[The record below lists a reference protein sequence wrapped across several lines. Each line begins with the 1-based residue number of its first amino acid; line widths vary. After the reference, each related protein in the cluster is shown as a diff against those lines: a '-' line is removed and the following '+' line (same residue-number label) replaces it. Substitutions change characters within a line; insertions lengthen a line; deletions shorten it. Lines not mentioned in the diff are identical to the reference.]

1 MINPQ
6 DYFRRKKEEE
16 QTASKTPSQ
25 VAREQNSI
33 NSNDIY
39 NYYKTG
45 TLPNKTEVKLD
56 SSYIDRENQRRI
68 EREQQKARREEIT
81 DISKGLAQK
90 GINQA
95 EIQRYTF
102 GDKNTKPSDKVLDI
116 TGRDNIGGE
125 ISSDYKPLSKEE
137 YAYQKEEQGFIA
149 RLLNT
154 LNNANEKIKSVFTGS
169 KPDYSTGKT
178 FLDPAPENLSK
189 SENGKPIVENRL
201 INRPIDFNYDKF
213 ITDAYNLRTDSE
225 NRIKEINKELQDFGV
240 MSPDLTGLS
249 FDEKMEAI
257 KNAKP
262 TMARM
267 RGNNRLARIYDELAN
282 QEYIK
287 YVTDQIIGNQQVD
300 AGFLQGIVRTLKYNG
315 ERVIPDLG
323 IMELVN
329 SLEKRNAIYKE
340 RNGEELTPHERS
352 IIDRDRAEVMNMMI
366 ERGMWDQIGQM
377 VIEMPAYVIEF
388 ATTGKI
394 FNYLVGGAA
403 GGAVL
408 KSQAKE
414 GLKTIPNF
422 IAGNVVNNAANSIKG
437 LITSSSTYAVAKF
450 GQTMGFAPQIAA
462 DAIEYTLPSAL
473 LVKGEQGDKYIQHT
487 GEGDSWLVAL
497 TKATMSMYAEVL
509 SEDAGKLV
517 GFSKSYGSDIG
528 KAANTRI
535 NKELFGKEI
544 VERMAVFTPEPE
556 KIIQKGIIGKVVEK
570 LKLREDSVI
579 TEYLRKAGWDGV
591 FEEVFEEEV
600 AEITQSII
608 EGREYY
614 PIWTPEGIERLVTNT
629 LGIGIFGGMSKV
641 SSEVVNQITS
651 NKNRSVIE
659 FPIKDIDTKNNPY
672 IESLLK
678 LAVTGGGSKPDDVKV
693 NEVLDLFNSIS
704 ENDPYLKDFQDY
716 LLDIGLNEQ
725 DLEKMSKGG
734 NIDILLNNIERVATT
749 EYDAPPQPVIYHGN
763 DTAREW
769 KTDPRGNINFA
780 TDKQHI
786 AETFAAGDTSNIID
800 LDLKDFNIKRYETKD
815 EMFKVAANKELKEE
829 LVDRGVDIIIA
840 ENHALGIN
848 PQKIAEVTGIPLRED
863 FRQKTVQELQA
874 ERDAREAEEEAKAKE
889 MVNVL
894 DQVRDDTT
902 FDYVADQRQKNI
914 NDTLTYVADLMR
926 GEKEDTRFTNIGIFK
941 EIVAANGFPKN
952 TQITDTVEVY
962 KASVKEIQ
970 AGDYVTFDR
979 ARAEAYAKDRPN
991 SKIYSKE
998 VAFVDLLSAASKRDA
1013 IFAPKDSILKSSTP
1027 KKAKVLSKDPVK
1039 QRQELSQISKDIVS
1053 ELNKMFDGKTRLS
1066 KTEKDQAQR
1075 YVDSVVDS
1083 YGGSIQ
1089 SPIVNRD
1096 ILRVGSIVLY
1106 PALTAE
1112 EIENKKKIIN
1122 EQMQDKEM
1130 RIKLNSFS
1138 KFVDHIKS
1146 KLIKNRFVVND
1157 ISSRFSNSRYI
1168 EISDKNTGELKLTI
1182 RYSNHDLPVGYGSAR
1197 GDSDLYWSTKNSGMA
1212 DSYKTIVDA
1221 IEKLNNTKDDIIE
1234 VDIDTATNEEQ
1245 RDRDIRDNNTTE
1257 NVPEYIPDGNEQSGG
1272 LQREDKASGTEDVP
1286 TRTEQPAVTTVGD
1299 SPTRVRPSNDKTITP
1314 KTIAARKKL
1323 NATIESIVDSKGNKY
1338 LDPNE
1343 YTQEEKAIM
1352 REYTGYGGTGAKEKK
1367 GVLDEFYTPQEVVD
1381 LTYAA
1386 LNREISIDQW
1396 RNIKDILEPAVG
1408 IGAFVQNSPFHT
1420 SRFTGYEISKTS
1432 AAIAQALN
1440 PDSIIYHED
1449 FGMQFIASGTPAKL
1463 DDKSFEKYDL
1473 VVGNPPYYKFA
1484 GTLSGMGEG
1493 LGAKT
1498 YQEYFI
1504 LRGLHSLKE
1513 GGYLAMVVPSTFLDS
1528 PKSDTK
1534 KLISGM
1540 VDYLRAYRL
1549 PNGIFQGT
1557 DIGTDLLI
1565 LKKKAYRS
1573 SYFLNDDLQNKNYF
1587 QGSRKENILGTERL
1601 ATNKYGKEVTVVD
1614 GDLSNVKQMV
1624 EKLNQ
1629 QNSIEKVDDPIERKR
1644 DNIKPE
1650 TTIKETKP
1658 KKEDVAFV
1666 KKITIKHRG
1675 TTGIQKVGTE
1685 IDINS
1690 MDYKLVFNT
1699 KASGLLN
1706 ESFVDTMSEEDRL
1719 QYLSFR
1725 SEGWIID
1732 SLYTHNYN
1740 LHDLLKELEQARSYN
1755 YISKEQYEKQK
1766 KLIDKAMLPQ
1776 ARIDQIKVSPKAKLW
1791 RRVNMYDIDGQDMGI
1806 SVYDGF
1812 FSYLNTLDSS
1822 AFGGIARDNVT
1833 KYLLGTLK
1841 ASNNLTQEENSY
1853 IKNNVSKVTN
1863 NLFGAYLE
1871 YIATNNPTQA
1881 QIIENEFNYEHNAYR
1896 IQDLSKLPLIV
1907 DINTHLEKD
1916 GQKWGFRLN
1925 KAQREAIGFLVSK
1938 GRGINAL
1945 DVGVGK
1951 TMSTIVAMAETM
1963 ERGWAKRAMVIL
1975 PNPSI
1980 LEQWVKEIK
1989 SILPSA
1995 TIYPVRKSKDILR
2008 FKNVE
2013 TEEKSFILATTDIL
2027 NKFAFREDTFKELE
2041 PDIMEMIMNV
2051 GGEKTARQEELE
2063 KQKIYKMF
2071 GVVMKGKADPKDRI
2085 YFEDTKI
2092 DMLTI
2097 DEGHNYNHVFS
2108 RVPTAKELVGD
2119 KWVKRANDY
2128 NSLTVNPSARGIKA
2142 FFLSRLILK
2151 KNDNRNVFMLTA
2163 TPFQNNPLEIYTML
2177 QYVGKDE
2184 IEKRGLN
2191 NIADFV
2197 DTYMNITRENV
2208 ITPNGQIKQADVVKS
2223 FKNYSSFTQ
2232 LLNSNMIKID
2242 GEEAGVIRPKKVVN
2256 KIIVNSSPK
2265 QFYRGIELSEQ
2276 YLKVIEEIKGK
2287 NGEERKELMGKK
2299 LSLQQLLNINGYSQF
2314 ASTDLR
2320 PKDYKD
2326 FIENSPRLKAVME
2339 IIKNNKKDNPKGQ
2352 SLIYQAWK
2360 RNNKTNV
2367 EYIPLIREY
2376 LVKELGYKPSEIG
2389 EITGTVKE
2397 AERIETQEK
2406 YNKGEIKIIIGNN
2419 AMVEGL
2425 NLNKWTTDIFIVTPF
2440 WNYTGFSQ
2448 MVGRGWRQGNN
2459 WENIRINLLLGRDT
2473 GDVFITEKLI
2483 QKEAREREVTQA
2495 VRNGRYVEE
2504 VEGDEISFDD
2514 MMDQLL
2520 TDPVA
2525 RLQLTRDKEIESL
2538 SSEYAGKSAYLSL
2551 IKGVYDRP
2559 KRERYKS
2566 RIASLEDDITG
2577 ETIMLK
2583 KYTSSIKETTDE
2595 EQIKNLK
2602 DRITSK
2608 RDVIAGQKRK
2618 LSSLQNELNRLE
2630 EVEAK
2635 EQITQEKIDMLQK
2648 ELDSMSKM
2656 RSDIDNKYKE
2666 MMEQAEIERSKRKPI
2681 DNDFGKIVENIREM
2695 NSKGFYRL
2703 REDDIKKETGSVNRG
2718 GKYGDLGGY
2727 SDIKSVEKSLG
2738 NIVPLGNPE
2747 LLSLYKTISGG
2758 QMPKLTN
2765 RFTRKLGQAYG
2776 LEIKLAR
2783 KITKDPELLGKV
2795 FAHEIGHIFDYI
2807 PDGTLRRGNI
2817 VGRVATLNSYLQD
2830 MHESLN
2836 NKELKQELK
2845 ELSLKWKPFDPSI
2858 DKKYTQYRFSSV
2870 EMYADAVSVLLNDPY
2885 LLQREAPLF
2894 YDAFFKFLEKKP
2906 VVEKA
2911 FFEVMAAMR
2920 DPELKYERREQ
2931 EINQMYQRA
2940 EEKYQALIADK
2951 VESEQSFMFKLKY
2964 MFVDKGQLIAEK
2976 VRAKEKAGVKVEPK
2990 SNPILTLE
2998 ALDYIDG
3005 MIKNFAEEHYGSVYK
3020 DLKRNGISWEDFGT
3034 VLFLERVM
3042 NERGEMANPLNFD
3055 VQSAREQYEGLKNKM
3070 TREGVW
3076 NALMSNLAKF
3086 RQGTQKVV
3094 SMAKE
3099 SGFYN
3104 ENLIEQMEANPSY
3117 ATFQVIDYMDSKITA
3132 AIHEQVGTF
3141 KDIANA
3147 ATSTIVKSLVT
3158 IRAIE
3163 YNNAKK
3169 TIVSFIKKEYG
3180 DEIKE
3185 TEYLYNTSKK
3195 RQEIDERGLP
3205 QNKQILRVIEDGKLR
3220 GYIVDKYIALAVNG
3234 RNHDSLRELVRIIQ
3248 KPNSIQRALFTSL
3261 SVGFQTTNFV
3271 RDFMRTW
3278 KNMPDKNLGEVLLSM
3293 PKLSFGYLRAMYPSA
3308 MKALDI
3314 KNAVISEMENKKI
3327 IGIGYHSGF
3336 TPRDNAET
3344 MIESTLNKAGVS
3356 VLPSQKTNIFIK
3368 PFKMLIEGIEML
3380 GNFVEALPKV
3390 ATYQMYKDKID
3401 EPILR
3406 NYIIN
3411 NFGSPN
3417 FRARGDI
3424 TFFSNNLFMF
3434 SNAMLQSWKADIKIA
3449 TQPTTRS
3456 GYWLKTALSVFI
3468 PKLLMYAALYGVFGD
3483 DIEEMMRDVS
3493 EYDRMNYHIIP
3504 LYKDANTNKT
3514 VYLRIPNDEGGR
3526 FIGGLFWKAI
3536 NIKEL
3541 KFGDLATLFEYSAD
3555 QLPGLAPSIEGIG
3568 AIITYL
3574 GGNNPYDN
3582 FRQRN
3587 VIPDTEFKAGTEYSF
3602 PIFLDWLLKSQ
3613 GAHIVAPR
3621 IITEPPDR
3629 VSTLERGLALPVIN
3643 GILGRWIKVSDQGR
3657 HEELWDIQREASA
3670 KDAEAQIKNER
3681 KLSELMVEYDKSDR
3695 SRSTIDRLKG
3705 EYIEYVVGSDRS
3717 DAASKQKAAYR
3728 DKQFEQ
3734 TIVARYDPNV
3744 KMLRN
3749 KNKNLQLELLKSMKS
3764 KMDYIKYKNMLETA
3778 KDAGII
3784 SNPVYEESI

>member
-1 MINPQ
+1 MLNPN
-6 DYFRRKKEEE
+6 DYFRKKKEEE
-16 QTASKTPSQ
+16 QQASKTPSQ
-25 VAREQNSI
+25 VARDQNTIS
-33 NSNDIY
+33 SNDVY

-45 TLPNKTEVKLD
+45 SLPERSEIKPDN
-56 SSYIDRENQRRI
+56 SYIDRENQRR
-68 EREQQKARREEIT
+68 EKREQTRARQEAIANV
-81 DISKGLAQK
+81 SKSTAQK

-95 EIQRYTF
+95 EIQRYTY
-102 GDKNTKPSDKVLDI
+102 GDKNAKPSDKVLDI
-116 TGRDNIGGE
+116 TGRDNVGDE
-125 ISSDYKPLSKEE
+125 ISADYKPLSKVE
-137 YAYQKEEQGFIA
+137 YDYQREDQGFLA

-225 NRIKEINKELQDFGV
+225 NRIKEINRELQDFGV

-262 TMARM
+262 TMATM
-267 RGNNRLARIYDELAN
+267 RGNDRLARIYDELAN

-323 IMELVN
+323 TTELVN

-414 GLKTIPNF
+414 GLKTIPSF

-473 LVKGEQGDKYIQHT
+473 LLKGEQGDKYIQHT

-509 SEDAGKLV
+509 SEDAGKLI

-544 VERMAVFTPEPE
+544 VEKMAVFTPEPE

-600 AEITQSII
+600 AEITQSIV

-641 SSEVVNQITS
+641 SSEVVNKITS

-672 IESLLK
+672 IESLLN
-678 LAVTGGGSKPDDVKV
+678 LAVTSGGSKPDDVKV

-716 LLDIGLNEQ
+716 LLNIGLNEQ
-725 DLEKMSKGG
+725 DLEKMSRGG

-749 EYDAPPQPVIYHGN
+749 EYDTPPQPVIYHGN

-815 EMFKVAANKELKEE
+815 EMFKVAADKELKEE
-829 LVDRGVDIIIA
+829 LVNRGVDIIIA

-863 FRQKTVQELQA
+863 FRQKTVQELQD

-889 MVNVL
+889 IVNVL
-894 DQVRDDTT
+894 DQVRKDTT
-902 FDYVADQRQKNI
+902 KDTTKDYIAAQRQKNI
-914 NDTLTYVADLMR
+914 NDTLTYITDLMK
-926 GEKEDTRFTNIGIFK
+926 GKKEDTRFTNVGIFD
-941 EIVAANGFPKN
+941 EIVASNGFPKD
-952 TQITDTVEVY
+952 TQISDRVEVY
-962 KASVKEIQ
+962 KASTKEIQ

-979 ARAEAYAKDRPN
+979 ARAEAYAKDRQG
-991 SKIYSKE
+991 SEIYTKE
-998 VAFVDLLSAASKRDA
+998 VVFEDLLSAASKRDA
-1013 IFAPKDSILKSSTP
+1013 IFAPKDSIFKPLTENEAIISEDS
-1027 KKAKVLSKDPVK
+1027 VK
-1039 QRQELSQISKDIVS
+1039 PREESLENDKDIVT
-1053 ELNKMFDGKTRLS
+1053 EDG
-1066 KTEKDQAQR
+1066 
-1075 YVDSVVDS
+1075 
-1083 YGGSIQ
+1083 
-1089 SPIVNRD
+1089 
-1096 ILRVGSIVLY
+1096 
-1106 PALTAE
+1106 
-1112 EIENKKKIIN
+1112 
-1122 EQMQDKEM
+1122 
-1130 RIKLNSFS
+1130 
-1138 KFVDHIKS
+1138 
-1146 KLIKNRFVVND
+1146 
-1157 ISSRFSNSRYI
+1157 
-1168 EISDKNTGELKLTI
+1168 
-1182 RYSNHDLPVGYGSAR
+1182 
-1197 GDSDLYWSTKNSGMA
+1197 
-1212 DSYKTIVDA
+1212 
-1221 IEKLNNTKDDIIE
+1221 IIE
-1234 VDIDTATNEEQ
+1234 ADIDTNTDEKQ
-1245 RDRDIRDNNTTE
+1245 RGRDTRDNDTTE
-1257 NVPEYIPDGNEQSGG
+1257 NVPEYISDGGKQSGG
-1272 LQREDKASGTEDVP
+1272 LQREAKESSTEDVS
-1286 TRTEQPAVTTVGD
+1286 TRTEQPAITTVSD
-1299 SPTRVRPSNDKTITP
+1299 SSTGVRPSNDKTITP

-1323 NATIESIVDSKGNKY
+1323 NAIIESIVDSKGNKY

-1528 PKSDTK
+1528 PESDTK

-1690 MDYKLVFNT
+1690 MDYKLVSNT

-1706 ESFVDTMSEEDRL
+1706 ESFVDTMSEEDKL

-1766 KLIDKAMLPQ
+1766 KLIDKAMPPQ

-1822 AFGGIARDNVT
+1822 AFGGIARDNIT

-1951 TMSTIVAMAETM
+1951 TMSTVVAMAETM

-2287 NGEERKELMGKK
+2287 DGEERKELMGKK

-2425 NLNKWTTDIFIVTPF
+2425 NLNKWTTDIFVVTPF

-2538 SSEYAGKSAYLSL
+2538 SSEFAGKSAYLSL

-2559 KRERYKS
+2559 KRERYKN
-2566 RIASLEDDITG
+2566 RIASLEVDITG
-2577 ETIMLK
+2577 ETSMLK
-2583 KYTSSIKETTDE
+2583 KYTNSIKETTDE
-2595 EQIKNLK
+2595 EEIKSLK
-2602 DRITSK
+2602 NRITLK
-2608 RDVIAGQKRK
+2608 RDVIAVQKRK

-2695 NSKGFYRL
+2695 NSKGFYKL

-2870 EMYADAVSVLLNDPY
+2870 ELYADAVSVLLNDPY

-2911 FFEVMAAMR
+2911 FFEMMAAMR

-3070 TREGVW
+3070 TKEGVW

-3086 RQGTQKVV
+3086 REGTQKVV

-3117 ATFQVIDYMDSKITA
+3117 ATFQVIDYMDNKITA

-3169 TIVSFIKKEYG
+3169 AIVSFIKKEYG

-3234 RNHDSLRELVRIIQ
+3234 QNHDSLRELVRIIQ

-3293 PKLSFGYLRAMYPSA
+3293 PKLSFGYLKAMYPSA

-3368 PFKMLIEGIEML
+3368 PFKMLIEGIEIL
-3380 GNFVEALPKV
+3380 GNFIEALPKV

-3483 DIEEMMRDVS
+3483 DLEEMMRDVS
-3493 EYDRMNYHIIP
+3493 EYDRMNYQIIP
-3504 LYKDANTNKT
+3504 LYKDVNTNKT

-3526 FIGGLFWKAI
+3526 FIGGLFWKSLNI
-3536 NIKEL
+3536 NEL
-3541 KFGDLATLFEYSAD
+3541 SFRDLATLFEYSAD
-3555 QLPGLAPSIEGIG
+3555 QLPSIAPSIEGVG

-3574 GGNNPYDN
+3574 SGNNPYDN

-3587 VIPDTEFKAGTEYSF
+3587 VIPDREFKAGTEYSF

-3621 IITEPPDR
+3621 IITDPPDR

-3643 GILGRWIKVSDQGR
+3643 GVLGRWVKVSDQGSR
-3657 HEELWDIQREASA
+3657 EELWNIQRESGA
-3670 KDAEAQIKNER
+3670 KEAENQIKYER
-3681 KLSELMVEYDKSDR
+3681 KLSELMIEYDNSDR
-3695 SRSTIDRLKG
+3695 SRNTIDRLKS
-3705 EYIEYVVGSDRS
+3705 EYIEYVVGSYRS
-3717 DAASKQKAAYR
+3717 DATSKQKAAYR

-3734 TIVARYDPNV
+3734 AIIVRYDPNV

-3749 KNKNLQLELLKSMKS
+3749 KDKNLQLELLKSMKS

-3784 SNPVYEESI
+3784 SNPVYEESK

>member
-137 YAYQKEEQGFIA
+137 YAYQKEEPGFIA

-725 DLEKMSKGG
+725 DLEKMS
-734 NIDILLNNIERVATT
+734 
-749 EYDAPPQPVIYHGN
+749 
-763 DTAREW
+763 
-769 KTDPRGNINFA
+769 
-780 TDKQHI
+780 
-786 AETFAAGDTSNIID
+786 
-800 LDLKDFNIKRYETKD
+800 
-815 EMFKVAANKELKEE
+815 
-829 LVDRGVDIIIA
+829 
-840 ENHALGIN
+840 
-848 PQKIAEVTGIPLRED
+848 
-863 FRQKTVQELQA
+863 
-874 ERDAREAEEEAKAKE
+874 
-889 MVNVL
+889 
-894 DQVRDDTT
+894 
-902 FDYVADQRQKNI
+902 
-914 NDTLTYVADLMR
+914 
-926 GEKEDTRFTNIGIFK
+926 
-941 EIVAANGFPKN
+941 
-952 TQITDTVEVY
+952 
-962 KASVKEIQ
+962 
-970 AGDYVTFDR
+970 YVTFDR